1 MEWAQSQVLHRVS
14 SRVSDEQ
21 YWGEIGD
28 DVEKLRETLLMSNI
42 DADEAERW
50 RIVDH
55 NLSQLLVHLKDAIYD
70 AEDVIDDFDYQELK
84 MKVEGGEGSSKASRI
99 FNRASSF
106 VGEFI
111 SGKSNTVKV
120 VQERLDLVRNN
131 LKQAMKLLASKRPET
146 VEQMHAKR
154 KTGSVVIEPEIIGR
168 DSEKETI
175 VKVLLQLG
183 DTVVAGTSGDVN
195 DATLVRNKRRKT
207 RNVSVLPIV
216 GMGGLGKTTLAQ
228 MVYNDARVK
237 DHFQLKIWIC
247 VSDLFDANYLTKE
260 IVKYAT
266 GLQENSFPNLDSLY
280 DALKE
285 DVLSMKFL
293 LVLDDV
299 WNEAPLEWDKFYLP
313 MCHGVEGS
321 MILLTT
327 RSSEVA
333 KISGTLDPVF
343 IDGLLEEPYRNLFN
357 KCAFGLDDPKDYPE
371 LGPVAEKI
379 RSKLKGSPLA
389 AKTLGGL
396 LRTNLDVR
404 HWRNIMTSELWQL
417 KQREG
422 EILPALQLSYWHLP
436 SEIKRCFSFCCM
448 FPKGFWFRKEQLVSM
463 WVAHG
468 FVISQGDELLEQ
480 RGALY
485 FEDLLSR
492 SLFQSQG
499 PGIETYLIHDLMH
512 DLAQLTSK
520 DECFYI
526 QTSGREQGAP
536 KSVRHLSVAKDL
548 VELIRPSK
556 YNKLRS
562 LSSLRAYQ
570 PFHGLNPSSCNFLFS
585 EFPYLRIF
593 NMNNCGI
600 KELPESIGNL
610 KHLRYLNLS
619 DNKIEELPESIGQLY
634 NLQVFD
640 LFANPLKKFPK
651 GFTKLIGLR
660 KLRINPRAI
669 PMISGIGKLT
679 SLQDLSEYQVQRQ
692 DGHRIGELKDMTQL
706 LRKLYLSGLE
716 YIDGKKEAAQAMLSN
731 KRYLEILILGWENN
745 RNINQVLDE
754 DVLLALQPHPN
765 LMVFHIYYYG
775 GVQLPYWLQEKFLPL
790 LNHLCIVGC
799 ANLNVLG
806 NLPSSLCI
814 LEIERCHNLITI
826 EDCLLPE
833 QLPVIKKI
841 ILDDCKELKSVPVQ
855 KFNGF
860 IFLQELQVSHC
871 PKITCSKE
879 LLLPSSI
886 EKLVM
891 QSCGN
896 LDISLPY
903 CLEHLTNLSTLK
915 LEKCS
920 NITSLAGS
928 ALNQLIKLQ
937 VLSIRDCEKLSI
949 LGRLPNP
956 FFLKDLSIIRCP
968 NLAQVDLLMEDS
980 AQGRSSRSLLQFM
993 VISDTSLLKYPSFKS
1008 ALRSLQTLEIE
1019 GSVEISMFKE
1029 DYQEILQ
1036 NLNLLKKLSFSDC
1049 ANLQQLPPW
1058 LHSLT
1063 SLNYLKVV
1071 NCPQIKSLPENGLP
1085 TSLTEHRCF
1094 RCDPVFIE
1102 QFKRHMEACHQV

>member
-1 MEWAQSQVLHRVS
+1 MDWAQSEVLSRVS
-14 SRVSDEQ
+14 SRVTDA
-21 YWGEIGD
+21 WGGIGD
-28 DVEKLRETLLMSNI
+28 DVDKLRVSLLTSNI
-42 DADEAERW
+42 LADEAERW
-50 RIVDH
+50 RFVDH
-55 NLSQLLVHLKDAIYD
+55 NLSRLLLHLKDAIYD

-84 MKVEGGEGSSKASRI
+84 MSVEGSSQASRI
-99 FNRASSF
+99 LNKASSL

-111 SGKSNTVKV
+111 SGKSNTVKD
-120 VQERLDLVRNN
+120 VQQRLDLVQVN

-168 DSEKETI
+168 DSDKETI
-175 VKVLLQLG
+175 IKILLQLE
-183 DTVVAGTSGDVN
+183 DTVVEGTSGDVN
-195 DATLVRNKRRKT
+195 DVTLVRNKRRKT

-216 GMGGLGKTTLAQ
+216 GMGGLGKTTLAR

-237 DHFQLKIWIC
+237 EHFQLKIWIC
-247 VSDLFDANYLTKE
+247 VSDQFDVNYLTKE
-260 IVKYAT
+260 IVKCAT
-266 GLQENSFPNLDSLY
+266 GMQENSFPNLDSVY
-280 DALKE
+280 NALKE
-285 DVLSMKFL
+285 EVLSMKFL

-327 RSSEVA
+327 RSTEVA

-343 IDGLLEEPYRNLFN
+343 IEGLPEEPYRNLFN
-357 KCAFGLDDPKDYPE
+357 KCAFGLEDPKDYPE
-371 LGPVAEKI
+371 LGAIAEKI

-396 LRTNLDVR
+396 LRTNLDVQ
-404 HWRNIMTSELWQL
+404 HWRNIMTSELWQM

-422 EILPALQLSYWHLP
+422 EILPALQLSYWYLP

-448 FPKGFWFRKEQLVSM
+448 FPKGFWFRKEHLVSM

-468 FVISQGDELLEQ
+468 FVMSQGDELLEQ

-492 SLFQSQG
+492 SLFHLQG

-570 PFHGLNPSSCNFLFS
+570 PFHGLNSSCHFLFS

-593 NMNNCGI
+593 DMNNCGI

-669 PMISGIGKLT
+669 PMISGIGKLI

-692 DGHRIGELKDMTQL
+692 HGHRIGELKDMTQL

-716 YIDGKKEAAQAMLSN
+716 NIDEKEEAAQAMLSN
-731 KRYLEILILGWENN
+731 KRYLDILILGWADN

-754 DVLLALQPHPN
+754 EVLQALQPHPN

-775 GVQLPYWLQEKFLPL
+775 GLQLPSWLQEEFLPL
-790 LNHLCIVGC
+790 LNHLSIAGS
-799 ANLNVLG
+799 ANLNVVG
-806 NLPSSLCI
+806 NLPSSLCV
-814 LEIERCHNLITI
+814 LEIERCHSLISI
-826 EDCLLPE
+826 EECLLPE
-833 QLPVIKKI
+833 KLPVIKKI
-841 ILDDCKELKSVPVQ
+841 ILEDCKELKSVPVE
-855 KFNGF
+855 KFSGF
-860 IFLQELQVSHC
+860 VFLQELKVSYC
-871 PKITCSKE
+871 PKITCSRE
-879 LLLPSSI
+879 LLLPTSI
-886 EKLVM
+886 KKLVM

-896 LDISLPY
+896 LDISLPN
-903 CLEHLTNLSTLK
+903 CLKHLTNLSTLR
-915 LEKCS
+915 LEKCL
-920 NITSLAGS
+920 NITSLTDD
-928 ALNQLIKLQ
+928 ALNHLIKLQ
-937 VLSIRDCEKLSI
+937 ELSIRDCEKLSI

-956 FFLKDLSIIRCP
+956 LFLKELSIIRCQ
-968 NLAQVDLLMEDS
+968 NLAQVDLLMENS
-980 AQGRSSRSLLQFM
+980 AQGGSSRPLLHSM
-993 VISDTSLLKYPSFKS
+993 AISDTSLLKYPSFKN
-1008 ALRSLQTLEIE
+1008 ALPFLQTLEIE
-1019 GSVEISMFKE
+1019 GSKE
-1029 DYQEILQ
+1029 MSIFNEEYQEILQ

-1058 LHSLT
+1058 LHSFT

-1085 TSLTEHRCF
+1085 ISLTEYRCA
-1094 RCDPVFIE
+1094 RCNPVFIE
-1102 QFKRHMEACHQV
+1102 QFKTHMAACHQVRRSL